1 MPSFSFQKE
10 AGLNTIDLIFL
21 FQDPIHFLVFAV
33 NSAGISPPSDLITV
47 HFSPNVASHNNFLG
61 KYLERIVAFS
71 HTTANT
77 TSATSSSKPNDREDT
92 STTTRTT
99 LHTLFWEWSH
109 LILPKSPNN
118 YQISIMFCF
127 STTFTC
133 KVLKERERAVNR
145 SFFYYVGCFQNHK
158 LEALILYPK
167 F

>member
-1 MPSFSFQKE
+1 MPSFSFQEE

-47 HFSPNVASHNNFLG
+47 HFSPVVASHNNFLG

-71 HTTANT
+71 HTSTAT
-77 TSATSSSKPNDREDT
+77 TTSSSKPNDREDT
-92 STTTRTT
+92 STTT

-109 LILPKSPNN
+109 LLLLPKSPNN

-133 KVLKERERAVNR
+133 KVLREQ
-145 SFFYYVGCFQNHK
+145 SIDLLFLPWLLLYWNH
-158 LEALILYPK
+158 Y
-167 F
+167 

>member
-1 MPSFSFQKE
+1 MPSFSFQEE
-10 AGLNTIDLIFL
+10 AGLNTIYLIFL

-77 TSATSSSKPNDREDT
+77 TSATREDT
-92 STTTRTT
+92 STTTTRTT

-109 LILPKSPNN
+109 LLLPKSPNN

-133 KVLKERERAVNR
+133 KVLKEKEQ
-145 SFFYYVGCFQNHK
+145 SIDLFFTRLFS
-158 LEALILYPK
+158 EP
-167 F
+167 

>member
-1 MPSFSFQKE
+1 MPSFSFQEE

-47 HFSPNVASHNNFLG
+47 HFSPAVASHNNNFLG

-71 HTTANT
+71 HTTTAATT
-77 TSATSSSKPNDREDT
+77 TSSKLNDRED
-92 STTTRTT
+92 STT
-99 LHTLFWEWSH
+99 LHTLFWEWNH
-109 LILPKSPNN
+109 LLLLPKSPNN

-145 SFFYYVGCFQNHK
+145 SFFLLRRLFS
-158 LEALILYPK
+158 EP
-167 F
+167 

>member
-1 MPSFSFQKE
+1 MPSFSFQEE

-47 HFSPNVASHNNFLG
+47 HFSPAAVASHNNNNFLG

-77 TSATSSSKPNDREDT
+77 TSSSKPNDREDT

-109 LILPKSPNN
+109 LLLPKSPNN

-133 KVLKERERAVNR
+133 KVLSE
-145 SFFYYVGCFQNHK
+145 
-158 LEALILYPK
+158 
-167 F
+167 